1 MNRRSWLQ
9 TVAAL
14 AGVLHF
20 GRLRAWAQAASFP
33 QGQTEAL
40 RAIGEAVL
48 PESLGV
54 EARER
59 VVTSFTVWL
68 RDWKE
73 GVDRDHGYGF
83 TRIVRT
89 GPSPA
94 SHYVAQIEALD
105 AAARAR
111 GGTFAK
117 VSLVDRRAILTD
129 AFAQAKVDNLPG
141 RPNGGHI
148 ATDLMAF
155 FFGSTEANDLCY
167 RAAIGKDTCRGLA
180 DSDQPPTPLE
190 GSGAR

>member
-9 TVAAL
+9 TVATL
-14 AGVLHF
+14 AGALHL
-20 GRLRAWAQAASFP
+20 GRIRAWAQAASFP
-33 QGQTEAL
+33 QGQTGTL
-40 RAIGEAVL
+40 RAMGEAAL
-48 PESLGV
+48 PESLGP
-54 EARER
+54 EGRER
-59 VVTSFTVWL
+59 VVTDFTVWL

-73 GVDRDHGYGF
+73 GADRDHGYGF

-94 SHYVAQIEALD
+94 SRYVAQIEALD
-105 AAARAR
+105 AAAKTR
-111 GGTFAK
+111 GGAFAT
-117 VSLVDRRAILTD
+117 VPLADRRILLSEAI
-129 AFAQAKVDNLPG
+129 AQAKIDRLPD

-180 DSDQPPTPLE
+180 ESDQPPQPLE
-190 GSGAR
+190 ASAAR

>member
-1 MNRRSWLQ
+1 MNRRTWLE

-14 AGVLHF
+14 AGVLHLS
-20 GRLRAWAQAASFP
+20 RIRAWAQAASFP

-59 VVTSFTVWL
+59 VVTTFTVWL

-94 SHYVAQIEALD
+94 AHYVAQIEAID

-111 GGTFAK
+111 GVTFATAP
-117 VSLVDRRAILTD
+117 VADRRAMLT
-129 AFAQAKVDNLPG
+129 AAIAKAKVDNLPG
-141 RPNGGHI
+141 RPDGGHI
-148 ATDLMAF
+148 TTDLMAF

-180 DSDQPPTPLE
+180 ESDQPPAPLE
-190 GSGAR
+190 GSASR